1 MTIESIIISRVI
13 PSLSQICNKFS
24 AVAEL
29 ITIIHDLQD
38 RKIRHVWIRWVGI
51 ETTKFHRSKYQRK
64 TELTRRDAI
73 TSNHSTNLRV
83 SSSRFDQNTSFRFT
97 TTIVVEKYN
106 SGMEIHVNWFEE
118 YYYIYICIYRIFR
131 KRHSERKMAPLI
143 IRRALA
149 RFTFFLFLHSFFFP
163 LARLFSFLPP
173 PSSSCTGDG
182 SCSD

>member
-97 TTIVVEKYN
+97 TTILVEKYN
-106 SGMEIHVNWFEE
+106 SGKVRDGNT
-118 YYYIYICIYRIFR
+118 C
-131 KRHSERKMAPLI
+131 KL
-143 IRRALA
+143 IRRVLLHIHMYISSLPQKALGKENGTVDYSS
-149 RFTFFLFLHSFFFP
+149 RSRTFHVLP
-163 LARLFSFLPP
+163 LPP
-173 PSSSCTGDG
+173 
-182 SCSD
+182 